1 MKKADNGKRIKA
13 FLIDYIIYTIVLVAS
28 ATIFLTIDNFDITFP
43 IFMIIVFIAISFKD
57 ILNGRSIGKR
67 ILGLYVRDYND
78 FEKTPRFYNL
88 IIRNLLLFIWPV
100 EFLVLKIDKD
110 SRRLGDKLA
119 KTQVVENQLEVYNI

>member
-1 MKKADNGKRIKA
+1 MKKADTGKRIKA
-13 FLIDYIIYTIVLVAS
+13 FLIDYIIYTIVLVAP
-28 ATIFLTIDNFDITFP
+28 ATIFLTIDNFDNTFP

-119 KTQVVENQLEVYNI
+119 KTQVVEN